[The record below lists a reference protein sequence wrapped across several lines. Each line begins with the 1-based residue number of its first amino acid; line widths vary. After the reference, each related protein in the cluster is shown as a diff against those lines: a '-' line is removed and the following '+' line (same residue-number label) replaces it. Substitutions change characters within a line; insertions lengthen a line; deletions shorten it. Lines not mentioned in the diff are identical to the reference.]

1 MWSSGEGWVKDDV
14 VTMTIDGYTATT
26 TVKSWGPE
34 PWEVGFSFHTE
45 GDHEITKGET
55 VTITAGDT
63 VKTLEVV
70 GVTVDVIDEAADTVT
85 GTAPDNAWVQVD
97 AGNELGEGAHRSVQ
111 ADGSGAWTADFAT
124 AGVEEHEQALDIAP
138 GVGGSAQVF
147 DDDQDSTHR
156 GFCFECG
163 GGEGT
168 PPAILTFEGPDD
180 PAPVGAA
187 VFATATFTDPDEGD
201 VFSVTLDWGD
211 GTVTNPAVTFTDG
224 IGSISD
230 SHTFATPGVYGMTLT
245 VSDDADGADTA
256 EYDYAVI
263 YDPAGRKIIA
273 SVRVVEGEAQD
284 HLGVNVKLDKET
296 GEPKGHVRYNFD
308 SSGFAEGFDATTID
322 YMLTFGSWGTTGGS
336 GTVDGGTEVFEF
348 LVTAYD
354 GKQDGS
360 PDAFR
365 IKIWT
370 EGDPEDVIYD
380 TQPGDGNFAFPN
392 RQPTNGDIKVK

>member
-1 MWSSGEGWVKDDV
+1 
-14 VTMTIDGYTATT
+14 
-26 TVKSWGPE
+26 
-34 PWEVGFSFHTE
+34 
-45 GDHEITKGET
+45 
-55 VTITAGDT
+55 
-63 VKTLEVV
+63 
-70 GVTVDVIDEAADTVT
+70 
-85 GTAPDNAWVQVD
+85 
-97 AGNELGEGAHRSVQ
+97 
-111 ADGSGAWTADFAT
+111 
-124 AGVEEHEQALDIAP
+124 
-138 GVGGSAQVF
+138 
-147 DDDQDSTHR
+147 
-156 GFCFECG
+156 
-163 GGEGT
+163 
-168 PPAILTFEGPDD
+168 
-180 PAPVGAA
+180 
-187 VFATATFTDPDEGD
+187 VFATAAFSDPDEGD
-201 VFSVTLDWGD
+201 VFSVTVDWGD

-245 VSDDADGADTA
+245 VSDGAGGADTA

-273 SVRVVEGEAQD
+273 SVRVVEGDAQD
-284 HLGVNVKLDKET
+284 HLGVNVKLDKKT

-308 SSGFAEGFDATTID
+308 GSGFAEGFDATAID

-348 LVTAYD
+348 LITAYE

-380 TQPGDGNFAFPN
+380 TQSGDGNFAFPN